1 MITTFSA
8 KAGAVLIISHE
19 KCLYSYIFYVYIM
32 PSTWL
37 QTPKSQKCVIS
48 SECGLMGVNTI
59 FKQPWLPV
67 KFYVLCSGRN
77 VQTWCF
83 IHVTFSHPHW
93 LPSLLYDA
101 SSDISLEL
109 KATVSPNTAAQSGA
123 LRLWHCRYPSS
134 VSSWS
139 PPQLQE

>member
-48 SECGLMGVNTI
+48 
-59 FKQPWLPV
+59 
-67 KFYVLCSGRN
+67 
-77 VQTWCF
+77 
-83 IHVTFSHPHW
+83 
-93 LPSLLYDA
+93 A
-101 SSDISLEL
+101 SSDYSI
-109 KATVSPNTAAQSGA
+109 KTMPTKDAAE
-123 LRLWHCRYPSS
+123 WHYKGVWAHGSKYHF
-134 VSSWS
+134 
-139 PPQLQE
+139 